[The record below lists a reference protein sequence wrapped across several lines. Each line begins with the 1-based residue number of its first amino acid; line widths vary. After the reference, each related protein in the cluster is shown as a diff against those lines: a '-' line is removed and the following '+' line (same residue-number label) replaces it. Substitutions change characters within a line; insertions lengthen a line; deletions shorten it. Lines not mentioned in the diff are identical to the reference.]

1 MQNEAENFRWH
12 RKIPTQTGKIA
23 IAGYSAIA
31 ALIGGFGVWAAT
43 VPIAG
48 AAIAPGVIAAAGKN
62 IMIQHLEGGVI
73 RKIHFKEGDRVE
85 KGDPLFV
92 IDATAAET
100 QVNRLVKQSISQRAK
115 AARLEAERDGLSE
128 IDVPP
133 DLERPSGGLDVQ
145 DVIAQQ
151 RKEFEARLARYHAE
165 QEILR
170 QRIETLKES
179 VTGLRAQ
186 KKATEEQLTIV
197 REEAERKKQLLE
209 KGLTNRS
216 EYTELLRTSASLVG
230 QAGAIESQIAGTA
243 TQLAEAGQQIE
254 RLTTSRVEEAVG
266 ELNTIRSSLADLE
279 EQINAAQSILQRT
292 IVKAPTDGI
301 VVHSS
306 YNVEDGVVRPG
317 DVVME
322 LLPTTDELII
332 EARVSSQ
339 DIDSIRLGQQAQM
352 MFSALNA
359 RITPQVRGKVIYIS
373 ADRIVDDKTG
383 QSFYATRMKIDEQL
397 PMEIKQEQIYPGM
410 PVETFIGTG
419 ERTFLDYLLRPF
431 LDSFGKAFR
440 EE

>member
-1 MQNEAENFRWH
+1 MQNEAESFRWH
-12 RKIPTQTGKIA
+12 KKIPTQTGKIA
-23 IAGYSAIA
+23 IAGYSTIA

-48 AAIAPGVIAAAGKN
+48 AAIAPGVVAAAGKN

-73 RKIHFKEGDRVE
+73 RKIHFREGDRVR

-92 IDATAAET
+92 IDATAAKT
-100 QVNRLVKQSISQRAK
+100 QVNRLVKQSIAQRAK

-128 IDVPP
+128 IDMPA

-179 VTGLRAQ
+179 VTGFRAQ

-254 RLTTSRVEEAVG
+254 RLTTSRVEDAVG
-266 ELNTIRSSLADLE
+266 ELNTVRSSLADLE

-292 IVKAPTDGI
+292 IAKAPTDGI
-301 VVHSS
+301 VVRSL
-306 YNVEDGVVRPG
+306 YNIEEGVIRPG
-317 DVVME
+317 EVVME
-322 LLPTTDELII
+322 LLPTTDQMII

-339 DIDSIRLGQQAQM
+339 DIDSIRLGQEAQM

-359 RITPQVRGKVIYIS
+359 RITPQVRGKVIYVS
-373 ADRIVDDKTG
+373 ADRVVDEKTG
-383 QSFYATRMKIDEQL
+383 ASFYTTRLTIDEKL
-397 PMEIKQEQIYPGM
+397 PTEIKPEQVYPGM

-419 ERTFLDYLLRPF
+419 DRTFLVYLLRPF
-431 LDSFGKAFR
+431 LDSFSKAFR

>member
-1 MQNEAENFRWH
+1 MQDEAENFRWH
-12 RKIPTQTGKIA
+12 RKIPTRTGKIA

-31 ALIGGFGVWAAT
+31 AFIGGFGLWAAT

-48 AAIAPGVIAAAGKN
+48 AAIAPGVVAAAGKN

-73 RKIHFKEGDRVE
+73 RKIHFKEGDRVK

-100 QVNRLVKQSISQRAK
+100 QVNRLVKQLISQRAK
-115 AARLEAERDGLSE
+115 AARLEAERDGLFE
-128 IDVPP
+128 IDMPP

-186 KKATEEQLTIV
+186 KKASEEQLTIV

-243 TQLAEAGQQIE
+243 TQLAEASQQIE
-254 RLTTSRVEEAVG
+254 RLTTSRVEEAVS
-266 ELNTIRSSLADLE
+266 ELNTVRSSLADLQ

-306 YNVEDGVVRPG
+306 YNFEDGVIRPG
-317 DVVME
+317 EVVME
-322 LLPTTDELII
+322 LLPTTDELVV
-332 EARVSSQ
+332 EARISLQ
-339 DIDSIRLGQQAQM
+339 DIDSIRLGQEAHM
-352 MFSALNA
+352 MLSALNA
-359 RITPQVRGKVIYIS
+359 RITPRVRGKVIYIS

-383 QSFYATRMKIDEQL
+383 QSFYATRMKIDEEL
-397 PMEIKQEQIYPGM
+397 PVEIKREQIYPGM

-419 ERTFLDYLLRPF
+419 DRTFLNYLLRPF

>member
-1 MQNEAENFRWH
+1 M
-12 RKIPTQTGKIA
+12 
-23 IAGYSAIA
+23 
-31 ALIGGFGVWAAT
+31 
-43 VPIAG
+43 PIAG
-48 AAIAPGVIAAAGKN
+48 AAVAPAVVAAAGKN

-73 RKIHFKEGDRVE
+73 RKLHFKEGDTVK

-100 QVNRLVKQSISQRAK
+100 QVNRLVKQLISQRAK

-128 IDVPP
+128 IDMPP

-179 VTGLRAQ
+179 VTGLRAH
-186 KKATEEQLTIV
+186 KKASEEQLTIV

-243 TQLAEAGQQIE
+243 TQLAEARQQIE
-254 RLTTSRVEEAVG
+254 RLTTSRVEEAVS
-266 ELNTIRSSLADLE
+266 ELNTVRSSLADLE

-306 YNVEDGVVRPG
+306 YNVEDGVIRPG
-317 DVVME
+317 GVVME
-322 LLPTTDELII
+322 LLPTTDELIV
-332 EARVSSQ
+332 EARISLQ
-339 DIDSIRLGQQAQM
+339 DIDSIRLGQEAHM
-352 MFSALNA
+352 MLSALNA
-359 RITPQVRGKVIYIS
+359 RITPRVRGKVIYIS
-373 ADRIVDDKTG
+373 AGRIVDDKTG
-383 QSFYATRMKIDEQL
+383 QSFYATRMKIDGEL
-397 PMEIKQEQIYPGM
+397 PMEIKREQIYPGM

-419 ERTFLDYLLRPF
+419 DRTFLDYLLRTFP
-431 LDSFGKAFR
+431 DSFGKAFR